1 MQNVLSRNVA
11 ETIKKEF
18 DFQVNKFPLSGPDG
32 MKTPCYGLFRSD
44 NASFV
49 GSCNNAKS
57 RNYIP
62 HQTDDVIALVEAS
75 STLFDGEVDVT
86 CFFNQGHYVSVQP
99 TMDKRKA
106 VFGQKDN
113 VFPRII
119 INAGYDGQAFKAN
132 MGYYR
137 DVCKNLSIMRMVKGT
152 TVSIRHMSNL
162 RSEMDELIETFGVL
176 GESWEALGQR
186 IDALEQTKVSLVGFL
201 EDVFGPVP
209 EETGRGKTVAEN
221 RIEKIVGRLLNERFK
236 TGRPL
241 NEGMAPEY
249 SGWELFNAVQG
260 YTQHDKSRHGNPSPF
275 SRAIMAF
282 SDQYV
287 QKAEKLLFDMV
298 A

>member
-1 MQNVLSRNVA
+1 MQNVLSSDVA
-11 ETIKKEF
+11 ETVKKEF

-75 STLFDGEVDVT
+75 STLFDGEVEAT

-99 TMDKRKA
+99 TRDKRLS
-106 VFGQKDN
+106 VYGQKDN

-119 INAGYDGQAFKAN
+119 INAGYDGQAFKAS

-137 DVCKNLSIMRMVKGT
+137 DLCQNLSIMRMVKGT

-162 RSEMDELIETFGVL
+162 RSEMNELIDTFGVL
-176 GESWEALGQR
+176 GESWETLGDR
-186 IDALEQTKVSLVGFL
+186 IQALESTRVGMA
-201 EDVFGPVP
+201 DVLDLIYGAIPA
-209 EETGRGKTVAEN
+209 EIGRGRTVAEN
-221 RIEKIVGRLLNERFK
+221 RIEKIVGRIFNERLK
-236 TGRPL
+236 SGREIGEDA
-241 NEGMAPEY
+241 NQA
-249 SGWELFNAVQG
+249 SAWELFNGIQG
-260 YTQHDKSRHGNPSPF
+260 YAQHDKSRHGKRTDF
-275 SRAIMAF
+275 ERAIMAF
-282 SDQYV
+282 SDQHV
-287 QKAEKLLFDMV
+287 QKAEKMLLDLV